1 MTFDDVIEIRVPAPD
16 SQYRL
21 CSCGCG
27 DDHVAYEKYQDG
39 KDEKWRVRCFK
50 CMRTVDMGCLIRHDA
65 QIAWNKEMKYDKKR
79 A

>member
-50 CMRTVDMGCLIRHDA
+50 CMRTVDKGCLIRHDA
-65 QIAWNKEMKYDKKR
+65 QIAWNKEMKHDQKR